1 MAGGRKV
8 VLPGGSGYLG
18 RHLARRLRDRGDEV
32 VVLTR
37 GPGGERDGLRHVT
50 WDGTTVGPWAAEL
63 EGADA
68 IVHLAGRRV
77 DVRPTR
83 RNITT
88 LIRSRVEPVVA
99 VGRALEQLTAPPP
112 VWVQVAT
119 LAIFGDA
126 GDEVL
131 DESSVPSGVGPAQ
144 MVTVALA
151 WEHAFRTAARCERAV
166 LLRCGVAIGP
176 EDPATDQLTRLA
188 RLGLGGPIGSGRQW
202 LSWIAP
208 DDLLDVLERA
218 VDDDGLDGLY
228 HVASP
233 NPVRN
238 RELMA
243 AIRKRVGRRRGLPS
257 PAPLARIGAWSMGS
271 DPALALT
278 GRRALPARLQR
289 EGHRFAH
296 PTIDAALAHASDQTS
311 SPPTAGG
318 RQTPRGR

>member
-1 MAGGRKV
+1 MADGRKV

-37 GPGGERDGLRHVT
+37 GPAGERSGVRHVA
-50 WDGTTVGPWAAEL
+50 WDGRDVGPWASEL

-83 RNITT
+83 RNIDT

-99 VGRALEQLTAPPP
+99 VGRALQQSTAPPP
-112 VWVQVAT
+112 VWVQIAT
-119 LAIFGDA
+119 LAIFGDT
-126 GDEVL
+126 GDETL
-131 DESSVPSGVGPAQ
+131 DETSVPSGIGPAQ

-151 WEHAFRTAARCERAV
+151 WEHAFRTAAKSERAV
-166 LLRCGVAIGP
+166 LLRCGVTIGP
-176 EDPATDQLTRLA
+176 GDPATAQLTRLA

-202 LSWIAP
+202 LSWIAL

-218 VDDDGLDGLY
+218 LDEDGMDGLY
-228 HVASP
+228 HVTSP

-243 AIRKRVGRRRGLPS
+243 AIRKTVGRRRGRPS
-257 PAPLARIGAWSMGS
+257 PAPLTRMGAWIMGS
-271 DPALALT
+271 DPELALT
-278 GRRALPARLQR
+278 GRRALPDRLQSD
-289 EGHRFAH
+289 GHRFAL
-296 PTIDAALAHASDQTS
+296 PTIDAALARANS
-311 SPPTAGG
+311 
-318 RQTPRGR
+318 QTPAASMGRHRQASRER

>member
-1 MAGGRKV
+1 MARGRKA

-18 RHLARRLRDRGDEV
+18 GHLARRLRDRGDEV

-37 GPGGERDGLRHVT
+37 GPAGERDGIRHVS
-50 WDGTTVGPWAAEL
+50 WDGTSVGAWAAEL

-83 RNITT
+83 RNVAT
-88 LIRSRVEPVVA
+88 LVRSRVEPVVA
-99 VGRALEQLTAPPP
+99 VGRALEQLTSPPP

-126 GDEVL
+126 GDELL
-131 DESSVPSGVGPAQ
+131 DETSVPSGIGPAQ
-144 MVTVALA
+144 MVAVALA
-151 WEHAFRTAARCERAV
+151 WEHAFNAVAGCERSV

-176 EDPATDQLTRLA
+176 EDPATAQLTRLA

-202 LSWIAP
+202 LSWIAL

-218 VDDDGLDGLY
+218 LDDEGMEGLY
-228 HVASP
+228 HVTSP

-238 RELMA
+238 HELMA
-243 AIRKRVGRRRGLPS
+243 AIRETVGRRRGLPS
-257 PAPLARIGAWSMGS
+257 PAPLTRLGAWSMGS
-271 DPALALT
+271 DPELALT
-278 GRRALPARLQR
+278 GRRAVPARLQR
-289 EGHRFAH
+289 DGHRFAQ
-296 PTIDAALAHASDQTS
+296 PTIEQALAAAGAVDRDSGTTGREAGTAS
-311 SPPTAGG
+311 
-318 RQTPRGR
+318 R